1 MSINILGAS
10 CFWLA
15 IIFFGIVGL
24 GGLIWLIRRIKGE
37 NNNIF

>member
-15 IIFFGIVGL
+15 IIFFGLAVL
-24 GGLIWLIRRIKGE
+24 GGLVKLYGIIRHRPD
-37 NNNIF
+37 IF